1 MRFLLL
7 IDAGAHTDVGR
18 VRQNNEDACR
28 IEPTLDLYVLC
39 DGMGGEAHGEL
50 ASTMAVETVVTH
62 CLEAQNNIAAPLFG
76 ESRAGLS
83 ETTNRLASAV
93 TLANRKIFDAASSN
107 AEHAGMGTTIVA
119 AWLKDGRLSLAHVGD
134 SRAYLLR
141 AGALEQLTEDHS
153 LVAEN
158 VRRGTMTPQEAENSS
173 LQSVLMRALG
183 TSAEVQVDASECVLL
198 EGDTLVL
205 CSDGLTRMVTDP
217 EIASTITTVEP
228 AQAAAKRLV
237 ELANDYGGADNVTV
251 IVIRILPSADGFI
264 ARLRRWSKGGDD
276 HAGRKNSSE

>member
-1 MRFLLL
+1 ML
-7 IDAGAHTDVGR
+7 IDAGAHNDVGR
-18 VRQNNEDACR
+18 VRQNNEDAYR
-28 IEPTLDLYVLC
+28 LEPALDLYVLC

-50 ASTMAVETVVTH
+50 ASTLAVETVVTH

-93 TLANRKIFDAASSN
+93 TLANRKIFEAASSN
-107 AEHAGMGTTIVA
+107 PEHAGMGTTIVT
-119 AWLKDGRLSLAHVGD
+119 AWLKNGRLSVAHVGD

-141 AGALEQLTEDHS
+141 AGSLEQLTEDHS

-158 VRRGTMTPQEAENSS
+158 VRRGIMTPQEAENSS
-173 LQSVLMRALG
+173 VQSVLIRSLG
-183 TSAEVQVDASECVLL
+183 SSADVQVDASECMLL

-237 ELANDYGGADNVTV
+237 ETGQ
-251 IVIRILPSADGFI
+251 
-264 ARLRRWSKGGDD
+264 RLRR
-276 HAGRKNSSE
+276 R